1 MRIHVTFIG
10 LGQTFLVLGI
20 AFGVWLGAS
29 KNFSYA
35 DAHAHWNL
43 LGCVVPTLYGLIHRA
58 YPKLV
63 LSRLAWPQLIGYFL
77 GVLIFVPGL
86 VVEINTGSP
95 AVLIPGAILILL
107 STLTFLFL
115 LLTGDHT

>member
-1 MRIHVTFIG
+1 MGIHVTFIG
-10 LGQTFLVLGI
+10 LGLIFLVLGI
-20 AFGVWLGAS
+20 AFGIWLGAT
-29 KNFSYA
+29 KNFAYA

-43 LGCVVPTLYGLIHRA
+43 LGCVVPTLYALIHRA

-63 LSRLAWPQLIGYFL
+63 LSRLAWPQLIGYFV

-95 AVLIPGAILILL
+95 AILIPGAILILL
-107 STLTFLFL
+107 STLTFLFVFFG
-115 LLTGDHT
+115 GDRT

>member
-1 MRIHVTFIG
+1 MGIHVTFIG
-10 LGQTFLVLGI
+10 LGLIFLVLGI
-20 AFGVWLGAS
+20 AFGIWLGAS
-29 KNFSYA
+29 KNFAYA

-63 LSRLAWPQLIGYFL
+63 LSRLAWPQLIGYFV

-95 AVLIPGAILILL
+95 AILIPGAILILL
-107 STLTFLFL
+107 STLTFLFVFFG
-115 LLTGDHT
+115 GDRT